1 MSEAHMRKL
10 TGLALCLLLPTNDP
24 QLLQR
29 TPLILGVVTSVLA
42 DTHQNPFECVQP
54 PPRGGNACPCLAA
67 HHTRADAARALT
79 GTWS

>member
-1 MSEAHMRKL
+1 VVQADSMSEAHMRKL

-42 DTHQNPFECVQP
+42 DTHQNPFEHVH
-54 PPRGGNACPCLAA
+54 PRGGNACPC
-67 HHTRADAARALT
+67 HDT
-79 GTWS
+79 S